1 MRSVFLSTC
10 QYCGTEYYSHN
21 VRRLYCSERCR
32 RDFQNDR
39 RAGERAEERELREQL
54 WGVDEKPHYMQDP
67 WAAMDAEDAAWDN
80 ALLDAAP
87 VLEDSPWGGPSVAVQ
102 PVGKTDKLRK
112 RKKHEG
118 QLMLPGMEAWRS

>member
-1 MRSVFLSTC
+1 MSTC

-39 RAGERAEERELREQL
+39 RAGERAEEREFREQL
-54 WGVDEKPHYMQDP
+54 LGVDEKPHWMQDP
-67 WAAMDAEDAAWDN
+67 WAAMDAEDPAWDN

-87 VLEDSPWGGPSVAVQ
+87 VLEDSPWGGPSVVVEK
-102 PVGKTDKLRK
+102 PKG
-112 RKKHEG
+112 RKKDKHAG
-118 QLMLPGMEAWRS
+118 QAFLPGMEAWRS